1 MINILKPLMN
11 KVENIQEHMGN
22 ISREMQILRKE
33 AKVNVMNQKHCNLN
47 EAQAHE
53 QTRHG

>member
-1 MINILKPLMN
+1 MN

-22 ISREMQILRKE
+22 ISREMQILRE
-33 AKVNVMNQKHCNLN
+33 DSKVNGMNQKHCNLN